1 MTDEQLAEHFAED
14 DALLEHLA
22 GDGDRHEIPR
32 DVDVGFVGDPEKLE
46 ALADALEA
54 EGWDADEVY
63 EGEDGEHVL
72 EVVREQAIT
81 RELIHALTAGMI
93 AIAEKH
99 GVTYD
104 GWGCH
109 LEAGTDH

>member
-1 MTDEQLAEHFAED
+1 MTDERLAEHWAED

-22 GDGDRHEIPR
+22 GDGDRHEAPR
-32 DVDVGFVGDPEKLE
+32 DVDVGFVGDPDKLEKLAAE
-46 ALADALEA
+46 LEA
-54 EGWDADEVY
+54 QGWDADEVY
-63 EGEDGEHVL
+63 EGDEGEHVL

-93 AIAEKH
+93 AIAEKY